1 MTEKRNHDTT
11 LLSTFNGPNVR
22 KGLQLVHRDYEYPHL
37 TLMERCTFILER
49 RSSIIT
55 SKGEEILLIAKGM
68 VIKRKYRY

>member
-1 MTEKRNHDTT
+1 MI
-11 LLSTFNGPNVR
+11 LPSVLGTFNGPTVR
-22 KGLQLVHRDYEYPHL
+22 KGLQLVHRDYEYLHL

-68 VIKRKYRY
+68 IYVGIDIN